1 MDTTDHAATPDK
13 TGTALNEQRFHMLQ
27 DIARDLKGDV
37 VFPTTFDL
45 VVRLR
50 RVLQDPNAS
59 IDQIAGFVVVEPL
72 ISARLIGLANSV
84 AFASTGKV
92 TTSVRSAVM
101 RLGINNVRSCA
112 MAIAVGQLLRAKE
125 MAAFD
130 KLAQGLWQHS
140 LRTASACYV
149 VAKEL
154 SRINPDEAMLAGMV
168 HDLGAFYMLFRA
180 SQYDELRERPDTVRH
195 LIMQWHESI
204 GHALLIALGMPE
216 AVAEAV
222 REHEQPRQLP
232 PQPRSLADI
241 VYAGNLLAGGI
252 FERDDGAAT
261 EEEVPPLG
269 DEYLQLRDAIE
280 AHQRELGAV
289 FG

>member
-92 TTSVRSAVM
+92 TTSVRGAVM

-140 LRTASACYV
+140 LRAASACYV
-149 VAKEL
+149 VARDL

-204 GHALLIALGMPE
+204 GHALLIALGIPE
-216 AVAEAV
+216 AIAEAV

-232 PQPRSLADI
+232 AQPRSLADV

-252 FERDDGAAT
+252 FENDDGT
-261 EEEVPPLG
+261 VPTEEVPLG
-269 DEYLQLRDAIE
+269 EEYLELREAIE

-289 FG
+289 FA